1 MSLVLGT
8 VREMSSYANRCRS
21 LLSWSRHTIPVISPR
36 ARTIGKLQLLKHDTS
51 SISSIILP
59 TIMDGTTYALDPDI
73 DELGAIDYWMGNDRQ
88 AFVAEEAGEILGTY
102 YIKPNQ
108 AGGGSHVCNCGYMT
122 SAAASGRGV
131 ATAMCQ
137 HSMSQA
143 REAGFRAMQF
153 NFVVA
158 TNEHAIRLWKRL
170 GFEEV
175 GRLPN
180 AFLHQSEGYVD
191 ALVLYQTL

>member
-1 MSLVLGT
+1 MFIRPAT
-8 VREMSSYANRCRS
+8 
-21 LLSWSRHTIPVISPR
+21 
-36 ARTIGKLQLLKHDTS
+36 KHDTL

-59 TIMDGTTYALDPDI
+59 TIRDGTTYALDRNI
-73 DELGAIDYWMGNDRQ
+73 DEQEALDYWMGNDRET
-88 AFVAEEAGEILGTY
+88 FVAEAGGEVLGTY

-108 AGGGSHVCNCGYMT
+108 AVGGSHVCNCGYMT
-122 SAAASGRGV
+122 SASASGRGV

-137 HSMSQA
+137 HSMAQA

-191 ALVLYQTL
+191 ALVLHQTL